1 MVGCWSIFWALTSP
15 VLKPMAVTAKRNAL
29 LNLLLDSAP
38 GVTMVHH
45 AGDVIVFVSN
55 VVELKDTMIIQPT
68 LLALQSLLVL
78 QKLLS
83 ILIDTFFSSAPG
95 HV

>member
-1 MVGCWSIFWALTSP
+1 
-15 VLKPMAVTAKRNAL
+15 
-29 LNLLLDSAP
+29 
-38 GVTMVHH
+38 MVHH
-45 AGDVIVFVSN
+45 AGDVVILVTY
-55 VVELKDTMIIQPT
+55 VVELKNTMVIQPT

-83 ILIDTFFSSAPG
+83 IFVDTFFGISPG